1 MGARGHAREVVL
13 QLGRGIVTAINSYA
27 LQILGSC
34 SCYREGPHR
43 LPATRKFFL
52 SFIFLIIVF
61 VYFKFVI
68 YLNLIVYL
76 NLNIYFNYILLQ
88 HYFDLGEHLASA
100 DGDDIVKSIEAYLQ
114 KRYDDNKWRH
124 KKMNFTEQGGVEKL
138 DEIKANRPENMSEED
153 WAEYV
158 NFWIHTLLL
167 LLLLLLLV
175 LLLTTTTTII
185 HLYNIFYYL

>member
-1 MGARGHAREVVL
+1 M
-13 QLGRGIVTAINSYA
+13 
-27 LQILGSC
+27 
-34 SCYREGPHR
+34 
-43 LPATRKFFL
+43 
-52 SFIFLIIVF
+52 F

-88 HYFDLGEHLASA
+88 HYFDLDEHLASA
-100 DGDDIVKSIEAYLQ
+100 DGEDIVKSIEYYHQ

-138 DEIKANRPENMSEED
+138 DEIKEKCPANMSEED

-167 LLLLLLLV
+167 LLLFLLS
-175 LLLTTTTTII
+175 TTTTTIII